1 MTEFYGK
8 YEGTVDQNFDP
19 LGKGRLLVKVPTVF
33 RDGAVWAEPCVPYAG
48 PDVGFF
54 MMPPKDAHVWVEF
67 AGGNTNRPIWSG
79 CFWGENES
87 PPVSVSPVAEKKKVL
102 KTDTCTLTLDD
113 TPGLG
118 GITIETSD
126 GQKIKLTA
134 TGIEIDNGLNATIKL
149 SGPTVKINGQALEV
163 T

>member
-1 MTEFYGK
+1 M
-8 YEGTVDQNFDP
+8 
-19 LGKGRLLVKVPTVF
+19 GRFVL
-33 RDGAVWAEPCVPYAG
+33 
-48 PDVGFF
+48 
-54 MMPPKDAHVWVEF
+54 PPANSTH
-67 AGGNTNRPIWSG
+67 
-79 CFWGENES
+79 
-87 PPVSVSPVAEKKKVL
+87 
-102 KTDTCTLTLDD
+102 TCAS
-113 TPGLG
+113 LG